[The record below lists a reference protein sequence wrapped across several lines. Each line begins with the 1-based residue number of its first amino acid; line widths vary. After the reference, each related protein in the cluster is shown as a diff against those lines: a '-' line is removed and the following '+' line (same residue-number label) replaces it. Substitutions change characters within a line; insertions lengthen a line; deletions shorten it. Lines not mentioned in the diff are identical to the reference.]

1 MTKLA
6 ANLVRSCLRITPDD
20 NVTIFYYPHMQTL
33 TEDIAEECFKI
44 GADVNLSAYTDR
56 FYESYM
62 RLLSVESLKQPSV
75 FCRAL
80 TEVSTAEFWLAGLYD
95 PSIFRKFSPE
105 KSAAAEEGENAAHF
119 PIARDRKVR
128 TLSVSMAQVTR
139 PRAKTYGFSFP
150 RWQKMIAAASA
161 VTAAK
166 LSADG
171 RRLASLL
178 LTSEHV
184 HITDGGGTD
193 LEFSIRGRRPLVFDG
208 VVDDEDIA
216 AGALD
221 AVIPA
226 GTVAVAPL
234 EDSANG
240 VVSFD
245 VPQAYSGRSIKKLR
259 WEFSDGRIT
268 SWSGDKSSEVLQKA
282 WENGAGAKD
291 RIGGLSI
298 GLNPRAELGFIQN
311 PIVRGAVSILTG
323 GNEDLGGANGF
334 AFGYQQTLGAA
345 NLTLD
350 GKPIVKAGKLLLP

>member
-20 NVTIFYYPHMQTL
+20 HVTIFFYPHTQTL

-80 TEVSTAEFWLAGLYD
+80 TGVSTAIFWLAGLYD
-95 PSIFRKFSPE
+95 PSVFRRVPPE

-119 PIARDRKVR
+119 PLARDRKVR
-128 TLSVSMAQVTR
+128 SLFVGMSQVTR
-139 PRAKTYGFSFP
+139 PRAKTYGYSFP
-150 RWQKMIAAASA
+150 RWQKMMAAASA
-161 VTAAK
+161 VPATK

-193 LEFSIRGRRPLVFDG
+193 LEFSIRGRRPQISRSRPCSRTRTLSRGTLASSTITRAERSVTTRSVCGTHDFS
-208 VVDDEDIA
+208 VKV
-216 AGALD
+216 
-221 AVIPA
+221 PA
-226 GTVAVAPL
+226 VAVAYCC
-234 EDSANG
+234 ERVDWQ
-240 VVSFD
+240 V
-245 VPQAYSGRSIKKLR
+245 
-259 WEFSDGRIT
+259 
-268 SWSGDKSSEVLQKA
+268 
-282 WENGAGAKD
+282 
-291 RIGGLSI
+291 
-298 GLNPRAELGFIQN
+298 
-311 PIVRGAVSILTG
+311 
-323 GNEDLGGANGF
+323 
-334 AFGYQQTLGAA
+334 TLIDAR
-345 NLTLD
+345 
-350 GKPIVKAGKLLLP
+350 